1 MKNRPPATKNW
12 CDQQTQFAQA
22 LLDPAKDLPSFVGK
36 TVGKLAQKR
45 FNVYR
50 NNIMVSLTEAIIDT
64 YPVVSALVGEEFAT
78 AMARVYVGDNLPTSP
93 VLLDYGEGYAAF
105 IETFEPAANL
115 PMLADM
121 AKLEWAWLG
130 AYHAIDETP
139 LSIEALGDYPQ
150 EELTSLRFQFCAS
163 VQLLRFDHPIF
174 SIWSAHQG
182 EGTTDLLG
190 DIVQQAECGLV
201 NRPKWDVDVRVLEP
215 ATHAFFKSLY
225 GGYPL
230 GIAID
235 KGNSFSSFD
244 PASAIGALFDTKVI
258 STIITK

>member
-1 MKNRPPATKNW
+1 MKNKSPIAQNW
-12 CDQQTQFAQA
+12 CDQQAAFAQA

-36 TVGKLAQKR
+36 TARNPAQKR

-50 NNIMVSLTEAIIDT
+50 NNVMVSLTEAIIDS
-64 YPVVSALVGEEFAT
+64 YPVVSALVGEEFAS
-78 AMARVYVGDNLPTSP
+78 AMARVYVGNNLPTSP

-115 PMLADM
+115 PVLADM
-121 AKLEWAWLG
+121 ARLEWAWLR

-139 LSIEALGDYPQ
+139 LNIKALGEYSE
-150 EELTSLRFQFCAS
+150 EELPSLSFQFCQS

-182 EGTTDLLG
+182 EAASELLG
-190 DIVQQAECGLV
+190 NIVQQAECGLV
-201 NRPKWDVDVRVLEP
+201 NRPEWEVDVRVFEP
-215 ATHAFFKSLY
+215 ATHAFFNSLY
-225 GGYPL
+225 AGFPL

-244 PASAIGALFDTKVI
+244 PASAIGALFETKVI
-258 STIITK
+258 SAIITK